1 MSNKRILM
9 IAGPNGAGKTTFAG
23 NFLLHEANCPAF
35 VNADAIAAGLSPF
48 QPHTMAIK
56 AGKLMMSQIQEYVA
70 KGVSFAF
77 ETTLSGRGYARMI
90 PEWQSTGFNVKLI
103 FLWLPDVEMAILR
116 VKRRVRDG
124 GHWIDDDTI
133 HRRYHA
139 GFANFEKL
147 YKPLVDWWALYDSSQ
162 QAPIMIEKG
171 GSS

>member
-9 IAGPNGAGKTTFAG
+9 ITGPNGAGKTTFAE
-23 NFLLHEANCPAF
+23 NFLLQEANCPAF

-90 PEWQSTGFNVKLI
+90 PDWQFKGYEIKLF
-103 FLWLPDVEMAILR
+103 FLRLSSAELAISR
-116 VKRRVRDG
+116 VNQRVREG
-124 GHWIDDDTI
+124 GHWIDSETI
-133 HRRYHA
+133 SRRYHA
-139 GFANFEKL
+139 GLANFENI
-147 YKPLVDWWALYDSSQ
+147 YKPIVNQWVLYDNSKENL
-162 QAPIMIEKG
+162 ILIDKG
-171 GSS
+171 HRS